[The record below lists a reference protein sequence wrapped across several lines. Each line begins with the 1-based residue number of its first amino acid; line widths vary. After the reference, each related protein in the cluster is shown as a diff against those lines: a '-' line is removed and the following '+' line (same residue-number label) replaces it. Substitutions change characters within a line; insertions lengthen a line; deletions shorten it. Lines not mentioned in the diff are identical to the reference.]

1 MLIDTHCH
9 LEFEDFKS
17 DLSQVIARA
26 KDNGVAKLVTIS
38 THISEFYK
46 LAKIAALSP
55 DIYASIGV
63 HPDNVVSEGLYTSE
77 MIKAACASKKV
88 IGIGETGLDFY
99 RSDDSKNLQIES
111 FIEHIKAAQ
120 DTKLPLIVHTREA
133 EDETLQILSNMMSL
147 KSFHAVIHCFTG
159 SLDFAHKCLDIG
171 CYISFSGI
179 VTFKNAISLQEV
191 AKSVPIE
198 RMLIETDAPFLAPTP
213 MRGKR
218 NEPSFVAHT
227 AQFLADL
234 KNVPYQEF
242 CDITSSNFFDLFG
255 KASS

>member
-1 MLIDTHCH
+1 MLIDSHCH
-9 LEFEDFKS
+9 LEFEDFKN
-17 DLSQVIARA
+17 DLGEVLQRA
-26 KDNGVAKLVTIS
+26 KDIGLARIVTIS

-46 LAKIAALSP
+46 LAKIFSLSP
-55 DIYASIGV
+55 EIYASIGV
-63 HPDNVVSEGLYTSE
+63 HPDHVMSEGLYTSA
-77 MIKAACASKKV
+77 MIEALCSSKKV

-99 RSDDSKNLQIES
+99 RSYESKDLQIKS

-120 DTKLPLIVHTREA
+120 NTDLPVIVHSRDA
-133 EDETLQILSNMMSL
+133 ETETLEILSHMMAI
-147 KSFHAVIHCFTG
+147 KPFRAVIHCFTG
-159 SLDFAHKCLDIG
+159 SLDFAHKCIDIG

-179 VTFKNAISLQEV
+179 VTFKNATSLQEV
-191 AKSVPIE
+191 AKEMPID

-234 KNVPYQEF
+234 KNVPYAEF
-242 CDITSSNFFDLFG
+242 CDITSNNFFDLFW
-255 KASS
+255 KAKA